1 MTTFAEI
8 QSDFQDADRRA
19 AEDWN
24 LRQNNMFKGPVSIE
38 DVIGL
43 NSLRIGYLAATL
55 NRVLMKLCEEENAK

>member
-1 MTTFAEI
+1 
-8 QSDFQDADRRA
+8 
-19 AEDWN
+19 
-24 LRQNNMFKGPVSIE
+24 MFKGPVSIE